1 MATQTFWRDRALP
14 FVESRRACRSHAC
27 YVPHAHDTVSIGAV
41 DHGTSRF
48 SSDGTTTRV
57 IPGSLVMVPAGHVHA
72 CNPEPGASWSYQ
84 MLHLDRD
91 WVHAVLAESDDDNAA
106 APLAHPAVGHARAA
120 YEQFCALNDLL
131 FSAADPA
138 EKEAALIE
146 FVGGRGWLPAPLPAT
161 QPARLAPARLKRIVA
176 LLEEDCG
183 ERLPVEQLAALAG
196 MSRYAFIRAFRTRTG
211 MTPHAYQ
218 LDLRIRRARALLRAG
233 RALTDVAHELGFADQ
248 SHFQR
253 VFKQRV
259 AVTPGG
265 YSRCN
270 AHDDV

>member
-41 DHGTSRF
+41 DHGTSLF
-48 SSDGTTTRV
+48 SSGGTTTRV

-91 WVHAVLAESDDDNAA
+91 WVHGVLAESDDDAA

-120 YEQFCALNDLL
+120 YERFCTLNDLL
-131 FSAADPA
+131 FTAADPA

-146 FVGGRGWLPAPLPAT
+146 FVGGRNWLPAQRPAA
-161 QPARLAPARLKRIVA
+161 QPPRLAPLKLRRIVA
-176 LLEEDCG
+176 LLEDDCG
-183 ERLPVEQLAALAG
+183 ERLPVAQLAALAD
-196 MSRYAFIRAFRTRTG
+196 MSRYAFIRAFRARTG

-265 YSRCN
+265 YSRCS
-270 AHDDV
+270 AHGDL